1 MQIHLSEKK
10 SVQWLHQGKGR
21 ERERWVTR
29 ENEEYFGDV
38 GNVLCPGCGFGFMG
52 VYNYQNKTKRI
63 KITPTKNP
71 YRIVY
76 FN

>member
-1 MQIHLSEKK
+1 M
-10 SVQWLHQGKGR
+10 
-21 ERERWVTR
+21 VTR